1 MYKLCL
7 SILSVLALGACDSDQ
22 GLRITRSVEIDN
34 DATSTSSK
42 ALKVID
48 TLQCPSDQGVLT
60 RVGSA
65 SVDGRTCTYAGPRGA
80 QIQLHLVALNGDTST
95 SALKRFQDE
104 LVPASGKSAGGT
116 FVTSTAT
123 TEDGTE
129 TATVTAPGVNIAAKG
144 DDASVKLPGM
154 NIESKGD
161 RATVRMPGMS
171 IEADGDRAQ
180 IRIGG
185 MVIKADDKGSTITG
199 QDGSVKIDANENG
212 AVVQTQSREAV
223 RATMIHAISKPEPDA
238 WRVVGYEARGPS
250 GGPIVVA
257 TFRTRDRDE
266 QAILES
272 VRELVILNVGD

>member
-1 MYKLCL
+1 MYKFCL
-7 SILSVLALGACDSDQ
+7 PILSLFALAACDSDQ
-22 GLRITRSVEIDN
+22 GVRITRSVEIDT
-34 DATSTSSK
+34 DASASASK
-42 ALKVID
+42 ALKVVSA
-48 TLQCPSDQGVLT
+48 LQCPSDQGVLT

-65 SVDGRTCTYAGPRGA
+65 SVDGQTCTYAGPRGA
-80 QIQLHLVALNGDTST
+80 EIQLHLVTLNGETS
-95 SALKRFQDE
+95 SEALKRFQNE
-104 LVPASGKSAGGT
+104 LAPSAGGA
-116 FVTSTAT
+116 SAT
-123 TEDGTE
+123 VSSLTEEDGTE
-129 TATVTAPGVNIAAKG
+129 TATVTAPGVDIATKG
-144 DDASVKLPGM
+144 DDASVKLPGL

-185 MVIKADDKGSTITG
+185 MVIKADDKGSTITAP
-199 QDGSVKIDANENG
+199 DGSLKIDANETG
-212 AVVQTQSREAV
+212 AVVQTQSRQAV
-223 RATMIHAISKPEPDA
+223 RATMIHAISKPGPNA

-272 VRELVILNVGD
+272 VRELVVLNVGD

>member
-1 MYKLCL
+1 MYKFCL
-7 SILSVLALGACDSDQ
+7 PILSVLALAACDSDQ
-22 GLRITRSVEIDN
+22 GVRITRSAEIDT
-34 DATSTSSK
+34 DTGASASK
-42 ALKVID
+42 ALKVVSA
-48 TLQCPSDQGVLT
+48 LQCPSDQGVLT

-65 SVDGRTCTYAGPRGA
+65 SVDGQTCTYAGPRGA
-80 QIQLHLVALNGDTST
+80 EIQLHLVTLNGETS
-95 SALKRFQDE
+95 SQALKRFQNE
-104 LVPASGKSAGGT
+104 LVPSTGGT
-116 FVTSTAT
+116 SAT
-123 TEDGTE
+123 VSSLTEEDGTE
-129 TATVTAPGVNIAAKG
+129 TATVTAPGVDIAAKG
-144 DDASVKLPGM
+144 DDASVKIPGL

-185 MVIKADDKGSTITG
+185 MVIKADDKGSTITAP
-199 QDGSVKIDANENG
+199 DGSLKIDANETG
-212 AVVQTQSREAV
+212 AVVQTQSRQAV
-223 RATMIHAISKPEPDA
+223 RATMIHAISKPAPNA

-272 VRELVILNVGD
+272 VRELVVLNVGD